1 VGTPFRRRF
10 LNFLKSTFVGGLF
23 VLAPLVVLLI
33 LVGKAVDVVYSALR
47 PLFEYLPFHSTTQI
61 ALAAVL
67 GVASV
72 IVLCFLAGLVA
83 RTALTRR
90 LVRWIESMVLSN
102 LPGYSLM
109 KGVGASFVGA
119 DGSDGR
125 QAVLVRLESSWTI
138 GFAMDRLEDSRVVIF
153 IPGAPNAFS
162 GALHIMEANRIE
174 PLNLSIRATIDCLNR
189 LGVESAQQIRLMP
202 APEATAPTSGSI

>member
-1 VGTPFRRRF
+1 MSTTFRRRF

-33 LVGKAVDVVYSALR
+33 LIGKVIDVIYSAIR
-47 PLFEYLPFHSTTQI
+47 PLLEYLPFHSSAQV
-61 ALAAVL
+61 ALAAAL
-67 GVASV
+67 GIIAV

-83 RTALTRR
+83 RTTLTQRF
-90 LVRWIESMVLSN
+90 VRWIESMVLSN

-119 DGSDGR
+119 DGNDGR
-125 QAVLVRLESSWTI
+125 QAVMVRLESSWTI
-138 GFAMDRLEDSRVVIF
+138 GFTMDRLEDGRVVVF

-162 GALHIMEANRIE
+162 GTLHIMEANRIE
-174 PLNLSIRATIDCLNR
+174 PLNLSTRATIDCLNR
-189 LGVESAQQIRLMP
+189 LGVGSAWQL
-202 APEATAPTSGSI
+202 ASKNAVKSGTM